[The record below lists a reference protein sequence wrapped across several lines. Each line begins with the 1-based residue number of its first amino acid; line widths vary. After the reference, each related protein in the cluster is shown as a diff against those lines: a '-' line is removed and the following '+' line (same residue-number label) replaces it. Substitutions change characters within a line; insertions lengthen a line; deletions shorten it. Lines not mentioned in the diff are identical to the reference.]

1 MLTEIGLSAGRKH
14 AEGMP
19 MNDELMRDE
28 NFIRCSTMVAELLMK
43 YRDMENEDSGESIA
57 DSPPYFFAFLWLIS
71 LLSSFIIWT
80 RRCLL
85 LTNRLARHSADRKG
99 EVHSG

>member
-1 MLTEIGLSAGRKH
+1 MLTEIGLSADRKH

-43 YRDMENEDSGESIA
+43 YRDMENEDSGESVA
-57 DSPPYFFAFLWLIS
+57 GSPPYFFVLLGLIS
-71 LLSSFIIWT
+71 ALSSFIIWI

-85 LTNRLARHSADRKG
+85 LTNRFAWYSAYRKG
-99 EVHSG
+99 DIYSG